1 MADFVSEKK
10 IEEFQKAFFYFAHTG
25 TGVLKA
31 KQMGEVMRQNFFSNF
46 YFLSQINLFLKKT
59 WSESYRSRIASKC
72 PQHRIERLINEV
84 QFQNINFNFVQ
95 DMINE
100 VDKDGTGLV
109 EFPVFL
115 YMMAKKEND
124 ETAED
129 EIREAFKVFDGV
141 RIHLSHR

>member
-59 WSESYRSRIASKC
+59 WSESNRSRIASKC

-84 QFQNINFNFVQ
+84 LIN
-95 DMINE
+95 
-100 VDKDGTGLV
+100 
-109 EFPVFL
+109 
-115 YMMAKKEND
+115 
-124 ETAED
+124 
-129 EIREAFKVFDGV
+129 
-141 RIHLSHR
+141 HRSE